1 MARSGRRSK
10 PPRRTGPDAAR
21 APLTYDPTRTGKF
34 RLTDVVGG
42 SPSVEVRA
50 AEPPTPLPAPI
61 QVALGPMAVFLLDSK
76 TESLEAEEQAYRDRP
91 SED

>member
-1 MARSGRRSK
+1 VARSGRRSK

-42 SPSVEVRA
+42 SPSVDARGA
-50 AEPPTPLPAPI
+50 APPSPLPAPI

-76 TESLEAEEQAYRDRP
+76 TESLEAQQQACREPP

>member
-1 MARSGRRSK
+1 M
-10 PPRRTGPDAAR
+10 
-21 APLTYDPTRTGKF
+21 
-34 RLTDVVGG
+34 
-42 SPSVEVRA
+42 EVRA

>member
-1 MARSGRRSK
+1 MARPGRRSK
-10 PPRRTGPDAAR
+10 PPRRTGPDSAR

-42 SPSVEVRA
+42 SPSVEARD

-76 TESLEAEEQAYRDRP
+76 TESLEAEQQACVELP
-91 SED
+91 IED